1 MSSLRSLCRLL
12 RRRASFCAACFEAAT
27 SAAACIEKHHHRG
40 LLRQSVTWHA
50 FFFAYAHNA
59 GSSPASSL
67 VALPR
72 KRR

>member
-50 FFFAYAHNA
+50 FFLHTLTMQGVAP
-59 GSSPASSL
+59 PA
-67 VALPR
+67 AW
-72 KRR
+72 